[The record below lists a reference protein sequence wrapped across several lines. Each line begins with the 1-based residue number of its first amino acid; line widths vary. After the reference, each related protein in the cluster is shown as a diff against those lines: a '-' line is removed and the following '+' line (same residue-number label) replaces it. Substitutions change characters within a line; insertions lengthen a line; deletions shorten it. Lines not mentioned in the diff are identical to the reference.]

1 MYFFYFLYDFK
12 MMDCSMNTFEFFL
25 YSFLLILWS
34 YLFYYM
40 FIYFIIT
47 FSHFL
52 SFFILLLHLFILF
65 IYFKVLD
72 ESIAFLEGELLKRG
86 VITEEGVRKLK
97 KEALEDMSDLDNS
110 NLKAGIPEN
119 YSNGNWKMKPS
130 LMD

>member
-1 MYFFYFLYDFK
+1 

-25 YSFLLILWS
+25 SSFFTNFMVLFILLYV
-34 YLFYYM
+34 YLLYHY
-40 FIYFIIT
+40 IQ
-47 FSHFL
+47 SL
-52 SFFILLLHLFILF
+52 SLFILLLHLFILF

>member
-1 MYFFYFLYDFK
+1 MYFFYFLDDFE

-25 YSFLLILWS
+25 PSFFTNFMVLFILLYV
-34 YLFYYM
+34 YLLYHY
-40 FIYFIIT
+40 IQ
-47 FSHFL
+47 SL
-52 SFFILLLHLFILF
+52 SLFILLLHLFILF

>member
-1 MYFFYFLYDFK
+1 
-12 MMDCSMNTFEFFL
+12 
-25 YSFLLILWS
+25 
-34 YLFYYM
+34 M
-40 FIYFIIT
+40 FINFIIT
-47 FSHFL
+47 FSHFF

-110 NLKAGIPEN
+110 NLKTGIPEN

>member
-1 MYFFYFLYDFK
+1 
-12 MMDCSMNTFEFFL
+12 
-25 YSFLLILWS
+25 
-34 YLFYYM
+34 M

-52 SFFILLLHLFILF
+52 SLFILLLHLFISF